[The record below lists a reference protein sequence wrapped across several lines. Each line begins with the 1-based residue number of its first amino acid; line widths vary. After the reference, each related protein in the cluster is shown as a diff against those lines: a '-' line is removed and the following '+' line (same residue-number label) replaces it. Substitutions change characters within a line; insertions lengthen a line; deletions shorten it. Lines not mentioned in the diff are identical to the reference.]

1 MAAYSFSM
9 KLKAMEI
16 REATGP
22 KVSGGEDF
30 AKDFEDIVKL
40 DREAF
45 FCITLNQR
53 HKIIDRHLI
62 SLGTLTA
69 SLVSPRECFKPAI
82 LDSAAA
88 IAFVHNHPGGEC
100 HPSKEDTEITKR
112 LKDGAELLGFR
123 VLDHVIVARDGYF
136 SFAENGLI

>member
-1 MAAYSFSM
+1 MAAYAFTLKM
-9 KLKAMEI
+9 KAMEV

-22 KVSGGEDF
+22 KVIDSADL
-30 AKDFEDIVKL
+30 AKDFKDIVSL

-45 FCITLNQR
+45 FCVTLNQR
-53 HKIIDRHLI
+53 HKIIDRHLV

-69 SLVSPRECFKPAI
+69 SLVHPREVFRPCL

-88 IAFVHNHPGGEC
+88 VAFVHNHPSGDC
-100 HPSKEDTEITKR
+100 TPSPEDKSLTAR
-112 LKDGAELLGFR
+112 LKAGAELLGLR
-123 VLDHVIVARDGYF
+123 VLDHVIIGREGHY